1 MTVTNRL
8 YVAALS
14 AALLFASATPVS
26 AQFGAS
32 GVRPAI
38 GLAGGAGTMGL
49 GGRVGLGVSV
59 DRFTVQTYMA
69 GTLDGLV
76 LAEGDSAQSAWVSG
90 FMWKAEL
97 GPSEGSITGN
107 VGLGIALGSKNQEV
121 PITDADELER
131 RLARG
136 QSTNAN
142 VGFNEFYLPVEVGAT
157 YWLNNTFGVNAGG
170 YVGVPLTGE
179 AYTRRDTSEEVN
191 PWQWAA
197 LVGVRIGRPNF

>member
-1 MTVTNRL
+1 MTATYRL
-8 YVAALS
+8 RS
-14 AALLFASATPVS
+14 AALAAALLLTCAAPAS

-38 GLAGGAGTMGL
+38 DLAGGAGTMGL

-131 RLARG
+131 RISLG

-142 VGFNEFYLPVEVGAT
+142 AGFNEFYLPVEVGAT
-157 YWLNNTFGVNAGG
+157 YWLGKTVGVNAGG

-197 LVGVRIGRPNF
+197 LVGLRFGRPSY